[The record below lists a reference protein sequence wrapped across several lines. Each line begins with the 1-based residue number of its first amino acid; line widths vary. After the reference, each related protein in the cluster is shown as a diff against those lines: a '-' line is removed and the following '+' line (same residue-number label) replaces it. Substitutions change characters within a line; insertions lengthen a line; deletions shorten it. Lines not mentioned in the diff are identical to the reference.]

1 MSQKL
6 RVGSLVALGA
16 LGLVLGLVL
25 PAGSDEAGAD
35 WAVNMTAI
43 EACSCPMFCT
53 CYFNPNPAS
62 HHGEHGEEHYCRFNM
77 AWQVNS
83 GHAGTTDLAGAR
95 FWIAGDLGAEFG
107 DGVMDW
113 ARVHFDPSVTA
124 AQRAAIATM
133 LGGLF
138 PVTWSDFAVG
148 EDATVA
154 WMHEGDSAVAKL
166 GDGQAEV
173 VLTHAPL
180 RNAAAPVVIE
190 NLKYWGAVRNDGFVL
205 MPHTLEAYRLG
216 EKAFEYNGGNGFM
229 ITVDITSADVAA
241 AQAAVA
247 TAP

>member
-1 MSQKL
+1 MSQGA
-6 RVGSLVALGA
+6 RIGSLVTLGA

-25 PAGSDEAGAD
+25 PVGSDETPAD

-43 EACSCPMFCT
+43 EACSCPMFCS
-53 CYFNPNPAS
+53 CYFNPNPS
-62 HHGEHGEEHYCRFNM
+62 GHHSEHGEEHFCRFNM
-77 AWQVNS
+77 AWQVNR
-83 GHAGTTDLAGAR
+83 GHVGATDLAGAR

-113 ARVHFDPSVTA
+113 ARVHFDPGVTPD
-124 AQRAAIATM
+124 QRAGVATM

-138 PVTWSDFAVG
+138 PVTWNDFAVG
-148 EDATVA
+148 EDAVVS
-154 WMHEGDSAVAKL
+154 WVHEGDWAEAEL
-166 GDGQAEV
+166 GDGQAEIA
-173 VLTHAPL
+173 LTRPPG
-180 RNAAAPVVIE
+180 RNTEAPVVIQ

-216 EKAFEYNGGNGFM
+216 EKAFEYTGGNGFM

-241 AQAAVA
+241 AKAAVA